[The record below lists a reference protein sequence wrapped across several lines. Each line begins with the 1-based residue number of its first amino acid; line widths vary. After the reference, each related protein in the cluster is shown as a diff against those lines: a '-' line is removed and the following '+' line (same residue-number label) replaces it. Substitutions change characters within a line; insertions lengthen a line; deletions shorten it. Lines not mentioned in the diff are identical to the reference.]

1 MSAQQTDAK
10 SFIGGLFD
18 FSFTTF
24 VTLKFLRVIYG
35 ILVVLILLGGLAFLL
50 RALSLGG
57 VGVVLGL
64 IFVPLGTL
72 LYLVF
77 ARMWMELIAV
87 LFRIGENTS
96 TLVALM
102 SPGAGGPGGPGGPLP
117 GGAPWGGGQGGPAP
131 QAPYTGGPGQGGPFS

>member
-102 SPGAGGPGGPGGPLP
+102 SPGAGGPGGPPP

-131 QAPYTGGPGQGGPFS
+131 QAPYTGGPGQGGPLS